1 MILFYFFCIMPLV
14 KSASCIYFIKKT
26 LGVFMSIDDRTFFNE
41 NIVNVNKKVN
51 VILFCTIPVPII
63 FAILSAAGIWIVPNS
78 YSLIVFLYST
88 ILSIL
93 YFFLIKMNF
102 NQVLLMYIG
111 IFSTSGF
118 VFLLGY
124 EGIITITI
132 SFAFPPFITCL
143 YYNRRATQYT
153 TSICFLLSCLCYWV
167 RSYRVPLVL
176 NGVETPLIWFIKNI
190 PGLVIEYVFLF
201 ILTDYMSNRT
211 HNTLNSLVKSMSATE
226 EAYAKLKESNANV
239 KVINNKLQEKNI
251 QLADTQFKIIRFIA
265 EVLGSH
271 DLYTGRHVIH
281 TQKYVEIICNEMVKL
296 GYYTKELTKKNISL
310 YSNAAFLHD
319 VGKIHI
325 PEGILNKIGKFTDEE
340 FEKMKCHTTEGKN
353 LLEFL
358 PMINDGQFNEIAKQ
372 MAFYH
377 HEKWNGTG
385 YPNKISGIEIPL
397 CARIMA
403 AADVMDALLSKR
415 LYKEPKSIQEAIE
428 IFESSRDSHFE
439 SCIVD
444 AVISAKDIIAEID
457 KEYKQKEAE
466 SNEAELEWWQR
477 YHDNK
482 KKEA

>member
-1 MILFYFFCIMPLV
+1 MSLTD
-14 KSASCIYFIKKT
+14 KS
-26 LGVFMSIDDRTFFNE
+26 FFNE

-51 VILFCTIPVPII
+51 IILFCTIPVPII
-63 FAILSAAGIWIVPNS
+63 FAVLSAVGLWIVPPM
-78 YSLIVFLYST
+78 YSLSVFLYST
-88 ILSIL
+88 ILSLL
-93 YFFLIKMNF
+93 YLFLMKKNF

-111 IFSTSGF
+111 ILATSGF

-143 YYNRRATQYT
+143 YYNRRATRYT
-153 TSICFLLSCLCYWV
+153 TIACFILSCICYWF

-176 NGVETPLIWFIKNI
+176 SGVETPFYWFVKNV
-190 PGLVIEYVFLF
+190 PGIVIEYIFLF

-211 HNTLNSLVKSMSATE
+211 HNTLKSLVKTMKKAE
-226 EAYAKLKESNANV
+226 DAYAKLKETNNEV
-239 KVINNKLQEKNI
+239 KIINDKLQEKNH
-251 QLADTQFKIIRFIA
+251 QLADTQFKIIKFIA

-271 DLYTGRHVIH
+271 DLFTGRHVIH

-296 GYYTKELTKKNISL
+296 GFYAKELTPGYISL
-310 YSNAAFLHD
+310 FSNAAFLHD
-319 VGKIHI
+319 IGKIHV
-325 PEGILNKIGKFTDEE
+325 PEGILNKIGKFTEEE

-358 PMINDGQFNEIAKQ
+358 PMINDGRFNEIAKQ

-377 HEKWNGTG
+377 HEKWDGSG
-385 YPNKISGIEIPL
+385 YPNKISGVEIPL

-415 LYKEPKSIQEAIE
+415 LYKEPKTIEEAIE
-428 IFESSRDSHFE
+428 IFENSRNSHFE

-444 AVISAKDIIAEID
+444 AVISAKDEIAKID
-457 KEYKQKEAE
+457 REFKLKETE
-466 SNEAELEWWQR
+466 SNEAEQEWWQR
-477 YHDNK
+477 YHENK
-482 KKEA
+482 TN

>member
-1 MILFYFFCIMPLV
+1 MLDNLDILENYMSLTD
-14 KSASCIYFIKKT
+14 KS
-26 LGVFMSIDDRTFFNE
+26 FFNE

-51 VILFCTIPVPII
+51 IILFCTIPVPII
-63 FAILSAAGIWIVPNS
+63 FAVLSAVGLWIVPPM
-78 YSLIVFLYST
+78 YSLSVFLYST
-88 ILSIL
+88 ILSFL
-93 YFFLIKMNF
+93 YLFLMKKNF

-111 IFSTSGF
+111 ILATSGF

-143 YYNRRATQYT
+143 YYNRRATRYT
-153 TSICFLLSCLCYWV
+153 TIACFILSCICYWF

-176 NGVETPLIWFIKNI
+176 SGVETPFYWFVKNV
-190 PGLVIEYVFLF
+190 PGIVIEYIFLF

-211 HNTLNSLVKSMSATE
+211 HNTLKSLVKTMKKAE
-226 EAYAKLKESNANV
+226 DAYAKLKETNNEV
-239 KVINNKLQEKNI
+239 KIINDKLQEKNH
-251 QLADTQFKIIRFIA
+251 QLADTQFKIIKFIA

-271 DLYTGRHVIH
+271 DLFTGRHVIH

-296 GYYTKELTKKNISL
+296 GFYTKELTPGYISL
-310 YSNAAFLHD
+310 FSNAAFLHD
-319 VGKIHI
+319 IGKIHV
-325 PEGILNKIGKFTDEE
+325 PEGILNKIGKFTEEE

-358 PMINDGQFNEIAKQ
+358 PMINDGRFNEIAKQ

-377 HEKWNGTG
+377 HEKWDGSG
-385 YPNKISGIEIPL
+385 YPNKISGVEIPL

-415 LYKEPKSIQEAIE
+415 LYKEPKTIEEAIE
-428 IFESSRDSHFE
+428 IFENSRNSHFE

-444 AVISAKDIIAEID
+444 AVISAKDEIAKID
-457 KEYKQKEAE
+457 REFKLKETE
-466 SNEAELEWWQR
+466 SNEAEQEWWQH
-477 YHDNK
+477 YHENK
-482 KKEA
+482 TN

>member
-1 MILFYFFCIMPLV
+1 MSLTD
-14 KSASCIYFIKKT
+14 KS
-26 LGVFMSIDDRTFFNE
+26 FFNE

-51 VILFCTIPVPII
+51 IILFCTIPVPII
-63 FAILSAAGIWIVPNS
+63 FAVLSAVGLWIVPPM
-78 YSLIVFLYST
+78 YSLSVFLYST
-88 ILSIL
+88 ILSLL
-93 YFFLIKMNF
+93 YLFLMKKNF

-111 IFSTSGF
+111 ILAISGF

-143 YYNRRATQYT
+143 YYNRRATRYT
-153 TSICFLLSCLCYWV
+153 TIACFILSCICYWF

-176 NGVETPLIWFIKNI
+176 SGVETPFYWFVKNV
-190 PGLVIEYVFLF
+190 PGIVIEYIFLF

-211 HNTLNSLVKSMSATE
+211 HNTLKSLVKTMKKAE
-226 EAYAKLKESNANV
+226 DAYAKLKETNNEV
-239 KVINNKLQEKNI
+239 KIINDKLQEKNH
-251 QLADTQFKIIRFIA
+251 QLADTQFKIIKFIA

-271 DLYTGRHVIH
+271 DLFTGRHVIH

-296 GYYTKELTKKNISL
+296 GFYTKELTPGYISL
-310 YSNAAFLHD
+310 FSNAAFLHD
-319 VGKIHI
+319 IGKIHV
-325 PEGILNKIGKFTDEE
+325 PEGILNKIGKFTEEE

-358 PMINDGQFNEIAKQ
+358 PMINDGRFNEIAKQ

-377 HEKWNGTG
+377 HEKWDGSG
-385 YPNKISGIEIPL
+385 YPNKISGVEIPL

-415 LYKEPKSIQEAIE
+415 LYKEPKTIEEAIE
-428 IFESSRDSHFE
+428 IFENSRNSHFE

-444 AVISAKDIIAEID
+444 AVISAKDEIAKID
-457 KEYKQKEAE
+457 REFKLKETE
-466 SNEAELEWWQR
+466 SNEAEQEWWLR
-477 YHDNK
+477 YHENK
-482 KKEA
+482 TN